1 MNIIDFL
8 RVLRANRLVILG
20 CAALG
25 LAAGLVYSLLQPT
38 LYTATSTAFV
48 TVEGEASISGTETA
62 QTRAQSYIPLINSR
76 TVRERIAAEGLDTA
90 GATMSAAL
98 VPNSNL
104 ITVSAVAPDA
114 QQAAALANGALVATA
129 DVANELDPTSNVK
142 VTAMEDA
149 LVPATPSSP
158 DRVRHLLYGL
168 GAGLVLGLIVA
179 LLRRLL
185 DVNVRTTMDAQVAG
199 GAGLLGAIP
208 LDPSMKA
215 ERTAPMAPLSPRA
228 SEAVR
233 QLRTNLRFA
242 AVDDPPRTIAFTS
255 SNPGEGKSTVIG
267 NLALTV
273 AAAGQPVILIDADLR
288 RPRQAMQ
295 FGADGRVGLSEV
307 LNGDVAL
314 QDVLIPVGDDGL
326 LLLPAGRTP
335 PNPSEQLGSERM
347 RDLLTALAET
357 HMVLV
362 DAPPVLPVTD
372 STLLAAAV
380 DGTVL
385 VVRHGKT
392 RKEHLEVARDML
404 AGVNARVLGVV
415 LNGTPASGVGS
426 DYYGG
431 GYGADGGSYD
441 VYYQAPRDAQTASG
455 SGSSPAQA
463 PEPGTSR

>member
-25 LAAGLVYSLLQPT
+25 LALGLLYSLLQPT

-149 LVPATPSSP
+149 LAPAAPSSP

-185 DVNVRTTMDAQVAG
+185 DVNVRTTTDAQVAG

-288 RPRQAMQ
+288 RPRQALQ
-295 FGADGRVGLSEV
+295 FGVDGRVGLSEV

-314 QDVLIPVGDDGL
+314 QDVLIPVGEDGL

-347 RDLLTALAET
+347 KDLLPPSPRRTWCSWTPRPCCPSRTPPCSPRRWTA
-357 HMVLV
+357 
-362 DAPPVLPVTD
+362 P
-372 STLLAAAV
+372 SW
-380 DGTVL
+380 
-385 VVRHGKT
+385 
-392 RKEHLEVARDML
+392 
-404 AGVNARVLGVV
+404 
-415 LNGTPASGVGS
+415 
-426 DYYGG
+426 
-431 GYGADGGSYD
+431 
-441 VYYQAPRDAQTASG
+441 
-455 SGSSPAQA
+455 
-463 PEPGTSR
+463 

>member
-1 MNIIDFL
+1 MNVIDFL

-25 LAAGLVYSLLQPT
+25 LAMGIVYSLLQPT

-149 LVPATPSSP
+149 LAPAAPSSP

-179 LLRRLL
+179 FLRRLL
-185 DVNVRTTMDAQVAG
+185 DVNVRTTTDAQVAG

-233 QLRTNLRFA
+233 TIRTRSA
-242 AVDDPPRTIAFTS
+242 CPPVWMAHHIWSWSPWVKRPSRS
-255 SNPGEGKSTVIG
+255 SSHQ
-267 NLALTV
+267 ARTV
-273 AAAGQPVILIDADLR
+273 ARSAVEVDSTIVRAVSSFRSSMTPVL
-288 RPRQAMQ
+288 
-295 FGADGRVGLSEV
+295 
-307 LNGDVAL
+307 
-314 QDVLIPVGDDGL
+314 
-326 LLLPAGRTP
+326 
-335 PNPSEQLGSERM
+335 M
-347 RDLLTALAET
+347 RDQNPFGSVGPSA
-357 HMVLV
+357 M
-362 DAPPVLPVTD
+362 
-372 STLLAAAV
+372 
-380 DGTVL
+380 
-385 VVRHGKT
+385 T
-392 RKEHLEVARDML
+392 RLMSSRS
-404 AGVNARVLGVV
+404 
-415 LNGTPASGVGS
+415 ASEIRRRRLS
-426 DYYGG
+426 
-431 GYGADGGSYD
+431 
-441 VYYQAPRDAQTASG
+441 ASK
-455 SGSSPAQA
+455 SVKKASSSIH
-463 PEPGTSR
+463 TSQS

>member
-25 LAAGLVYSLLQPT
+25 LAMGLLYSLLQPT

-129 DVANELDPTSNVK
+129 DVANELDPTSNVT

-149 LVPATPSSP
+149 LAPAAPSSP

-168 GAGLVLGLIVA
+168 GAGLVLGLVVA
-179 LLRRLL
+179 FLRRLL
-185 DVNVRTTMDAQVAG
+185 DVNVRTTTDAQVAG

-255 SNPGEGKSTVIG
+255 SNPGEGKSTTIA
-267 NLALTV
+267 NLALTLAKSGSRV
-273 AAAGQPVILIDADLR
+273 CLVEGDLR
-288 RPRQAMQ
+288 RPRLLDYL
-295 FGADGRVGLSEV
+295 GLDGSAGLT
-307 LNGDVAL
+307 
-314 QDVLIPVGDDGL
+314 DVLIDRAHLDDVLQPYGRSGL
-326 LLLPAGRTP
+326 DVLGAGAIP
-335 PNPSEQLGSERM
+335 PNPSELLGSESM
-347 RDLLTALAET
+347 RAMLEDLRGRFDY
-357 HMVLV
+357 VII
-362 DAPPVLPVTD
+362 DAPPLLPVTD
-372 STLLAAAV
+372 AAV
-380 DGTVL
+380 LSRVTDGTL
-385 VVRHGKT
+385 VTGQ
-392 RKEHLEVARDML
+392 
-404 AGVNARVLGVV
+404 N
-415 LNGTPASGVGS
+415 PASS
-426 DYYGG
+426 
-431 GYGADGGSYD
+431 ADAARRLLD
-441 VYYQAPRDAQTASG
+441 LLTH
-455 SGSSPAQA
+455 
-463 PEPGTSR
+463 

>member
-76 TVRERIAAEGLDTA
+76 TVRERIAAEGLDTS
-90 GATMSAAL
+90 GAALSAAL

-104 ITVSAVAPDA
+104 ITVSAEAPDA
-114 QQAAALANGALVATA
+114 ERAAALANGALVATA
-129 DVANELDPTSNVK
+129 GVANELDPTSNVK

-149 LVPATPSSP
+149 LAPTSPSSP
-158 DRVRHLLYGL
+158 DRVRDMLYGL
-168 GAGLVLGLIVA
+168 GAGLLLGLIVA
-179 LLRRLL
+179 FLRRLV
-185 DVNVRTTMDAQVAG
+185 DVNVRTTTDAQVAA

-208 LDPSMKA
+208 QDPGMKV
-215 ERTAPMAPLSPRA
+215 ERDAPLGEPSPRSA
-228 SEAVR
+228 EAVR

-267 NLALTV
+267 SLALAV

-288 RPRQAMQ
+288 RPRQAVQ
-295 FGADGRVGLSEV
+295 FGVDSRVGLSEV

-335 PNPSEQLGSERM
+335 PNPSEQLGSARM
-347 RDLLTALAET
+347 KDLLTALAET

-431 GYGADGGSYD
+431 GYGADGGDYHA
-441 VYYQAPRDAQTASG
+441 YYQAPRDAQAAESG
-455 SGSSPAQA
+455 HGPAGGG
-463 PEPGTSR
+463 PRR

>member
-90 GATMSAAL
+90 GATLSAAL

-185 DVNVRTTMDAQVAG
+185 DVNVRTTTDAQVAG

-215 ERTAPMAPLSPRA
+215 ERTSPMAPLSPRA

-242 AVDDPPRTIAFTS
+242 AVDLSLIHISEPTRRLRGSRMPS
-255 SNPGEGKSTVIG
+255 S
-267 NLALTV
+267 A
-273 AAAGQPVILIDADLR
+273 
-288 RPRQAMQ
+288 
-295 FGADGRVGLSEV
+295 
-307 LNGDVAL
+307 
-314 QDVLIPVGDDGL
+314 
-326 LLLPAGRTP
+326 
-335 PNPSEQLGSERM
+335 
-347 RDLLTALAET
+347 
-357 HMVLV
+357 
-362 DAPPVLPVTD
+362 
-372 STLLAAAV
+372 
-380 DGTVL
+380 
-385 VVRHGKT
+385 
-392 RKEHLEVARDML
+392 
-404 AGVNARVLGVV
+404 
-415 LNGTPASGVGS
+415 
-426 DYYGG
+426 
-431 GYGADGGSYD
+431 
-441 VYYQAPRDAQTASG
+441 
-455 SGSSPAQA
+455 
-463 PEPGTSR
+463 

>member
-25 LAAGLVYSLLQPT
+25 LALGVLYSLLQPT

-90 GATMSAAL
+90 GATLSAAL

-149 LVPATPSSP
+149 LAPAAPSSP

-179 LLRRLL
+179 FLRRLL
-185 DVNVRTTMDAQVAG
+185 DVNVRTTTDAQVAG

-215 ERTAPMAPLSPRA
+215 DRTAPMAPLSPRA

-295 FGADGRVGLSEV
+295 FGVDGRVGLSEV

-314 QDVLIPVGDDGL
+314 QDVLIPVGEDGL

-372 STLLAAAV
+372 STLLATAV

-385 VVRHGKT
+385 VIHHGKT

-441 VYYQAPRDAQTASG
+441 VYYQAPRDAAEAAAGTAG
-455 SGSSPAQA
+455 D
-463 PEPGTSR
+463 TSRR